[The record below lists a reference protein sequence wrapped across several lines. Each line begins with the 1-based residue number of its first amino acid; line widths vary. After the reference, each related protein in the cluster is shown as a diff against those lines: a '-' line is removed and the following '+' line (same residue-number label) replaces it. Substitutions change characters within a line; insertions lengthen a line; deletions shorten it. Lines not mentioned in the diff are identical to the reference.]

1 MSCHLLHWLLVHLH
15 PLISERVEVVWILDI
30 VDKNGYVFLHD
41 APLIDEI
48 CGCVHINATLLA
60 GLKELLS
67 FIEEVDRKNRLL
79 NIWPHRKLLLDHR
92 SLLLRAGMRLD
103 VVFSHEVQKLP
114 WQLVQGFF
122 CEQMGIV
129 FEVVERYE
137 LDDISFH
144 VFTVSI

>member
-1 MSCHLLHWLLVHLH
+1 MTSHLLHLLLVHLH
-15 PLISERVEVVWILDI
+15 SLISERVEVVWILDI
-30 VDKNGYVFLHD
+30 VEKYSYIFLYD
-41 APLIDEI
+41 TPLIDKVCCCI
-48 CGCVHINATLLA
+48 HINTTLLTF
-60 GLKELLS
+60 LKELLS

-103 VVFSHEVQKLP
+103 VIFSHEVQKLT

-122 CEQMGIV
+122 CEQVRIV

-144 VFTVSI
+144 VFAVSI

>member
-15 PLISERVEVVWILDI
+15 PLISERVKVVWILDI

-92 SLLLRAGMRLD
+92 SLLLRACMRLD

-144 VFTVSI
+144 VFAVSI

>member
-15 PLISERVEVVWILDI
+15 PLISERVKVVWILDI

-41 APLIDEI
+41 APLIDKI

-92 SLLLRAGMRLD
+92 SLLLRACMRLD

-114 WQLVQGFF
+114 WQLVQSFF
-122 CEQMGIV
+122 CKQMGIV